1 MFAQIVGKI
10 RLRLAPAEPEWAQV
24 AMYVSS
30 RGLTTGPIPFGA
42 RSFQIDFDFLRH
54 NLEIAVSD
62 GQSRS
67 IPLQRRSVARFY
79 REVMEALRAVKID
92 VRIWPEPVEVAN
104 PIRFDDD
111 TKHDS
116 YDPEY
121 VNRFMRI
128 LVQVDAALKRH
139 RAPFRHRHTL
149 VQFFFGT
156 FDLAY
161 TRFSGRAATPPH
173 DDIISRNAMD
183 AEEICVGFWPGDDR
197 LPEPAFWC
205 YAYPNPS
212 GSENLHVRPA
222 GAYWSKEM
230 GEYLLRYEDVRT
242 SDAPEEALAEFFSTT
257 FDGLS
262 ELAKWNEVL
271 PS

>member
-92 VRIWPEPVEVAN
+92 VRIWPEPVEVTN

-111 TKHDS
+111 TEHDS

-149 VQFFFGT
+149 VNSSSVPLIWRTRGFPDGRQLRHTMTSSRGMLWTRKKYASAFGPET
-156 FDLAY
+156 IACPSPLSGVMR
-161 TRFSGRAATPPH
+161 TRSPQNLKICTSGRRPRTGVKKWASTC
-173 DDIISRNAMD
+173 SAMKTY
-183 AEEICVGFWPGDDR
+183 
-197 LPEPAFWC
+197 EPLMRQKK
-205 YAYPNPS
+205 P
-212 GSENLHVRPA
+212 
-222 GAYWSKEM
+222 
-230 GEYLLRYEDVRT
+230 
-242 SDAPEEALAEFFSTT
+242 
-257 FDGLS
+257 
-262 ELAKWNEVL
+262 
-271 PS
+271 